1 VRKIKAIASGE
12 RPLNVSQENRET
24 RMCVVESRFFNELN
38 EMGVVIKVG
47 LFTGPTIAVNAN
59 GLLDYFGYTVNMDVR
74 IQQQS
79 EGVDI
84 IVSA

>member
-1 VRKIKAIASGE
+1 
-12 RPLNVSQENRET
+12 
-24 RMCVVESRFFNELN
+24 
-38 EMGVVIKVG
+38 MGVVIKVG

-59 GLLDYFGYTVNMDVR
+59 GLLDCFEHTVNMAAR